1 MTLVETLAATNACLN
16 SASAIFAISGWV
28 VIKRRRMPGMKLHR
42 ALMWSAFVSSCL
54 FLVSYV
60 TRFALSGD
68 THFSGGGAVRYVYF
82 ALLASH
88 VLLAIAIVPLV
99 LRTLY
104 LALRK
109 RFEQHR
115 RIARWTLPLWTYVSV
130 TGVIV
135 YLMLYHWPWPAT

>member
-1 MTLVETLAATNACLN
+1 MTLVETLAATNAVLN
-16 SASAIFAISGWV
+16 SASAVFAVSGWI
-28 VIKRRRMPGMKLHR
+28 VIKRRRMAGMKVHR
-42 ALMWSAFVSSCL
+42 ALMWAAFGSSCL
-54 FLVSYV
+54 FLISYV

-68 THFSGGGAVRYVYF
+68 TRFAGEGPVRYVYF
-82 ALLASH
+82 AILISH

-99 LRTLY
+99 LRSLY
-104 LALRK
+104 LAVKK

-135 YLMLYHWPWPAT
+135 YLMLYHWPSA